1 MFRMANLNF
10 MEKAEKLICQYSG
23 CVGFSIRSLD
33 GKEKYEYQQDHL
45 FSSASVVKIFVLGCF
60 LKMVEE
66 GKRSL
71 NAMLS
76 LKEQDKVDG
85 SGILLDMSEGMML
98 CTKDVAMLMIIL
110 SDNTATNM
118 LIDYVGGVERVTEHL
133 KTVGIVCSRVNRKI
147 SDNPESVAQSNF
159 GDASPEE
166 LMIYLYKMEKG
177 QILSPKGKTIFFDM
191 LSRQHYK
198 NLFTRYMPIT
208 DYYDTYEPDQV
219 KVFNK
224 TGFMDGIR
232 TDAGKLEMGSGKT
245 YIYSVMTNQCADIT
259 YSPDREADLFPAL
272 LGKIFYE
279 CVSE

>member
-1 MFRMANLNF
+1 
-10 MEKAEKLICQYSG
+10 
-23 CVGFSIRSLD
+23 
-33 GKEKYEYQQDHL
+33 
-45 FSSASVVKIFVLGCF
+45 
-60 LKMVEE
+60 
-66 GKRSL
+66 
-71 NAMLS
+71 
-76 LKEQDKVDG
+76 
-85 SGILLDMSEGMML
+85 
-98 CTKDVAMLMIIL
+98 
-110 SDNTATNM
+110 
-118 LIDYVGGVERVTEHL
+118 
-133 KTVGIVCSRVNRKI
+133 
-147 SDNPESVAQSNF
+147 
-159 GDASPEE
+159 
-166 LMIYLYKMEKG
+166 
-177 QILSPKGKTIFFDM
+177 M

-279 CVSE
+279 CAYFSSYFILHNHIEQYRKFIVTFLYKIKNCEFVKS

>member
-1 MFRMANLNF
+1 MIEYRKCRRNYGFY
-10 MEKAEKLICQYSG
+10 EKS
-23 CVGFSIRSLD
+23 
-33 GKEKYEYQQDHL
+33 
-45 FSSASVVKIFVLGCF
+45 
-60 LKMVEE
+60 
-66 GKRSL
+66 
-71 NAMLS
+71 
-76 LKEQDKVDG
+76 
-85 SGILLDMSEGMML
+85 
-98 CTKDVAMLMIIL
+98 
-110 SDNTATNM
+110 
-118 LIDYVGGVERVTEHL
+118 
-133 KTVGIVCSRVNRKI
+133 GIVCSRVNRKI

-219 KVFNK
+219 KVFDK